1 MAAMFKRVAPWL
13 VLALLGTGCS
23 CSAGTQP
30 DGDGGGGGAGEG
42 GDSSSGA
49 GNQGGGFG
57 TGGDGTGGSG
67 PDCVAEAEL
76 VYLVSYERQLY
87 SFDPNIPGTAAYTL
101 IGTLGCSSAGFP
113 QSMSVDKSGVAWVF
127 YDTGELFRVST
138 LDASCTPTTYVHP
151 VQNGFNQLGMGFT
164 ATSPGAFDDVLY
176 VVSPDFGLATISFPS
191 LAVTQLGGLIGAAE
205 LTGGPDALLF
215 HFAAA
220 SATLSQVDP
229 GSVSTSFMHTFNGL
243 QGTQAWAFSRYAGK
257 FYMFT
262 SEGIGFGSRCTVYD
276 PVTDSESVRDTDV
289 GFTVVGA
296 GQSICVPPPVPQ

>member
-1 MAAMFKRVAPWL
+1 MVKRLLPWL
-13 VLALLGTGCS
+13 LVAVLGAGCS
-23 CSAGTQP
+23 CSAGNQP
-30 DGDGGGGGAGEG
+30 DDDDDGGGAGQG
-42 GDSSSGA
+42 GDSSVGA
-49 GNQGGGFG
+49 GNEGGGFSTGGAG
-57 TGGDGTGGSG
+57 TGGAGS
-67 PDCVAEAEL
+67 DCVAEAEL

-87 SFDPNIPGTAAYTL
+87 SFDPNVPGTAAYTL
-101 IGTLGCSSAGFP
+101 IGTLGCSSTGFP

-164 ATSPGAFDDVLY
+164 ATSPGVFDDVLY
-176 VVSPDFGLATISFPS
+176 VVSPDFGLATVAFPS
-191 LAVTQLGGLIGAAE
+191 FAVTQLGGLVGAAE

-215 HFAAA
+215 HFAAS
-220 SATLSQVDP
+220 SATLSQVDTD
-229 GSVSTSFMHTFNGL
+229 SLTTSFLHTFNGL

-262 SEGIGFGSRCTVYD
+262 SDGIGFGSTCTVYD
-276 PVTDSESVRDTDV
+276 PQTNSEMVRDQNV